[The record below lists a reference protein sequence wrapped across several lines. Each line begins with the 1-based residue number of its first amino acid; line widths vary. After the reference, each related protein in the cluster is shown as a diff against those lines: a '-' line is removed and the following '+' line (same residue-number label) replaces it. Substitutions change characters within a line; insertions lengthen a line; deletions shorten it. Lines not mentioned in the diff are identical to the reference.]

1 MGTMTSNDQAQD
13 AAAVN
18 TATEVPKPSREK
30 PFYAPVSEKRQLTSN
45 ASSKSTVHLVL
56 ATHGS
61 GIEYEVGDSCGVIPQ
76 NDPSLVEEILQAAGF
91 TGQEIVQI
99 AKAGPASLQEALLHH
114 FVVTKISRKMVDRY
128 AQAGNCAPLFELLK
142 PESQRQLEEYVYER
156 GLIDLLEE
164 FPRVVKSAD
173 ELIALLPKLTPR
185 LYSISSSPLAHAGEL
200 HTTVAAV
207 KYRTLNRDRGGVC
220 STLMADRVSEGE
232 HLPIYI
238 QVNKKF
244 RLPQDKDAPLIMI
257 GPGTGIA
264 PFRAFLHERRA
275 LGAPGRNWLFFGERS
290 AASDYLYGE
299 ELEAMRADGHLTRL
313 DLAFSRDQAHK
324 IYVQD
329 RMIEQGAHFW
339 AWLQDGASVYVC
351 GDANYMAKD
360 VDAAF
365 HSIVETHGA
374 MSAEDAK
381 EYVQKLKGQH
391 RYHRDV
397 Y

>member
-1 MGTMTSNDQAQD
+1 MDETSQSASTTT
-13 AAAVN
+13 AVQE
-18 TATEVPKPSREK
+18 APAVKPSREN
-30 PFYAPVSEKRQLTSN
+30 PFHAPVIEKRLLTHVS
-45 ASSKSTVHLVL
+45 SSKSTVHLVF
-56 ATHGS
+56 ATKDS

-76 NDPSLVEEILQAAGF
+76 NDPRLVEEILAAAHL
-91 TGQEIVQI
+91 TGEETIQI
-99 AKAGPASLQEALLHH
+99 AKHGPASVRDALAHH
-114 FVVTKISRKMVDRY
+114 FVVTKLSRKMVDRY
-128 AQAGNCAPLFELLK
+128 AQAGSIAPLVELLK
-142 PESQRQLEEYVYER
+142 AENQKQLDAYIYER

-164 FPRVVKSAD
+164 FPGVVKSAD

-207 KYRTLNRDRGGVC
+207 KYRTLERDRGGVC

-244 RLPQDKDAPLIMI
+244 RLPQDMNAPLIMI

-275 LGAPGRNWLFFGERS
+275 LGATGRNWLFFGERS
-290 AASDYLYGE
+290 AATDYLYGD

-313 DLAFSRDQAHK
+313 DVAFSRDQAHK

-329 RMIEQGAHFW
+329 KMREQAAAYW
-339 AWLQDGASVYVC
+339 EWLQDGASVYVC

-365 HSIVETHGA
+365 HTIVETQGG
-374 MSAEDAK
+374 MSAEAAK
-381 EYVQKLKGQH
+381 EYIQQLKAQH